1 MSGSASAPAPTYDE
15 LVAQVGVLT
24 NEVGECKG
32 QQKLPATVHNISTH
46 SLV

>member
-24 NEVGECKG
+24 NEVG
-32 QQKLPATVHNISTH
+32 KLTR
-46 SLV
+46 